1 LSESPQ
7 VKQSYT
13 NFTAEKF
20 IQYRLVAGSSPSV
33 RSRVGTIFK
42 GEMTMSS
49 NVIFF
54 GWNRSVPG
62 REQMSAEHF
71 QEYLQYLGRLQQEGA
86 IDSFETILLS
96 PHGGDMNGFFL
107 IRGDNDAL
115 NALQGSDEWLTHVA
129 RGGHHL
135 EGAGAVRGVTG
146 ELVMGWMN
154 RWGSLIAG

>member
-1 LSESPQ
+1 
-7 VKQSYT
+7 
-13 NFTAEKF
+13 
-20 IQYRLVAGSSPSV
+20 
-33 RSRVGTIFK
+33 
-42 GEMTMSS
+42 MSS

-54 GWNRSVPG
+54 GWNRSIPG

-71 QEYLQYLGRLQQEGA
+71 QEYLQYLGGLQQEGA
-86 IDSFETILLS
+86 IDSFETILLN

-107 IRGDNDAL
+107 IRGNNDAL
-115 NALQGSDEWLTHVA
+115 NALQDSDEWQTHVT

-146 ELVMGWMN
+146 ELVMEWMN